1 MRYGFL
7 SSSTRDPAI
16 IHLQFVMHLLH
27 CISRATPGGA
37 LDPWSHFA
45 EENSKVRD
53 VPEVT
58 TAKMSGTNPG
68 LWTPRPMLFLP
79 H

>member
-7 SSSTRDPAI
+7 SSSTRDPSI
-16 IHLQFVMHLLH
+16 ILLQFVMHLLH
-27 CISRATPGGA
+27 FISRATPGGA

-53 VPEVT
+53 IREVI
-58 TAKMSGTNPG
+58 TAKMYGTNLG
-68 LWTPRPMLFLP
+68 LWTPCPVLFLP